1 MTYVIEH
8 NKVERASSSI
18 SAIRALEVE
27 GRRRRGRPRKTLSE
41 VVKEDLKSAG
51 LAPELAADSDVWRN
65 RVQNHVTS
73 YPPSIG
79 T

>member
-51 LAPELAADSDVWRN
+51 LAPELAADRDVWRN
-65 RVQNHVTS
+65 RVRNHVTS